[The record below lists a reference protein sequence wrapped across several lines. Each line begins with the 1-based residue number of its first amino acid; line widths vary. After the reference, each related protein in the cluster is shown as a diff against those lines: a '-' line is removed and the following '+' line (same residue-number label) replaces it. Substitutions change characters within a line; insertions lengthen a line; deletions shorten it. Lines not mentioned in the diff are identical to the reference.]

1 MAESS
6 PTSARIEDASV
17 ARAQMWPR
25 RPALYLSLPVIA
37 ILHLILG
44 IAIWSAPSV
53 DATIPLS
60 KIRTEQGAAYLAA
73 IPPSTR
79 FPYTLPS
86 DTSAASTAS
95 RLLLLEDGK
104 PLGPAH
110 AFHADI
116 RQSGGGRYSHWNDD
130 IYFSAS
136 DGSDP
141 RTNGRTYTYR
151 SSTRLHP
158 SILLPSV
165 VILALMDTCVLIA
178 FRRRLNAFL
187 RARGTV
193 LMRVTAL
200 GCVIVSGLAAFGAF
214 GQLTLAG
221 PGTAKGA
228 AFIWA
233 LMAHA
238 CLGVAVSIGMWAA
251 AAGLVLLV
259 LRKQN
264 ASLPLILLPAFP
276 LSLVMFAVASAI
288 ALLLPRGG
296 VIIAVLWLACLL
308 PLIRWRPSR
317 VDLARLVTV
326 LLGIIP
332 FAMLFG
338 FWLGLLWHGP
348 TETLNGYPSGDLVFY
363 ATSMLSLAVQP
374 YPFVD
379 LAYANSA
386 PLGYFNML
394 YSGFGAIL
402 TEFRG
407 FDPFLYLLAGGGA
420 AFILYSGLTLH
431 LYLIDRAAPP
441 DHYGIAVLLLAFLTA
456 LPYPYWV
463 AESTPIIYLP
473 ALVVVVWWTAQRGLS
488 RPAWAVAALIVGL
501 GGSVLTKVVTAA
513 VLVPA
518 AAAGAHRRLRSLPFS
533 ARVLVWASVLAFAL
547 YAIAMLVS
555 FLPTFLGRA
564 DIGPN
569 GYRYPT
575 WWFIA
580 RDIATLALIV
590 ISFLAFDFGIALAL
604 SIGFASALAFAFLFT
619 GNFSCAALLLGVMS
633 LTYSERAA
641 RYRWP
646 ITAALAFTLPSVF
659 LALKDGLT
667 SGAIWVCCVCGMVIV
682 ALAVA
687 NSAFSAQ
694 ILRAVAL
701 CAFAT
706 AAVAALGLFGA
717 ATGNIIASSGW
728 NAGQPAVTP
737 EVRDIWLAARRLTR
751 PDALIFTDQVSEQP
765 TLLGGWNL
773 YAVTGQRQIYL
784 SNFMNS
790 DLRTDLA
797 KLRSALAIN
806 EAVLSGQRRP
816 TDVQTR
822 DRYRHFFAV
831 ISASRQA
838 PADWDVVYRNSK
850 YNLFQI
856 RP

>member
-1 MAESS
+1 MNLLSKTGVAAVAA
-6 PTSARIEDASV
+6 ARSFTGG
-17 ARAQMWPR
+17 RAVEGGS
-25 RPALYLSLPVIA
+25 LYLLPVIA

-60 KIRTEQGAAYLAA
+60 GIRAEQGAAYLAA

-86 DTSAASTAS
+86 DTSAASAS

-110 AFHADI
+110 AFHTDI
-116 RQSGGGRYSHWNDD
+116 RQSGGGRYSHWNED

-141 RTNGRTYTYR
+141 RTNGRTYAY
-151 SSTRLHP
+151 SSPTRLH
-158 SILLPSV
+158 SAILLPSV
-165 VILALMDTCVLIA
+165 LILALVDACVLIA

-187 RARGTV
+187 RAHGAV
-193 LMRVTAL
+193 LVRVTAL

-228 AFIWA
+228 AFVWA
-233 LMAHA
+233 LVTHA
-238 CLGVAVSIGMWAA
+238 CLGLAVSIGMWVA
-251 AAGLVLLV
+251 AAGLMVLI
-259 LRKQN
+259 LRKRD
-264 ASLPLILLPAFP
+264 APLSLILLPAFP
-276 LSLVMFAVASAI
+276 LSLVMFTVFSAI

-296 VIIAVLWLACLL
+296 FIIALLWLACLL
-308 PLIRWRPSR
+308 PLIRWRPVR
-317 VDLARLVTV
+317 GELARLAAV
-326 LLGIIP
+326 LLGIVP

-348 TETLNGYPSGDLVFY
+348 TETLDGYPSGDLVFY

-374 YPFVD
+374 HPFVD

-394 YSGFGAIL
+394 YSGFGAVL
-402 TEFRG
+402 TELRG

-420 AFILYSGLTLH
+420 AFILYSGLSLY
-431 LYLIDRAAPP
+431 LYLIDRATRP

-456 LPYPYWV
+456 LPFPYWV

-473 ALVVVVWWTAQRGLS
+473 ALVVVTWWMAQRGLS
-488 RPAWAVAALIVGL
+488 RPAWAVAALVVGL
-501 GGSVLTKVVTAA
+501 GGSVLTKVITAA

-518 AAAGAHRRLRSLPFS
+518 AAANAYRRLRSLPFS
-533 ARVLVWASVLAFAL
+533 ARALVWAGVLAFAL
-547 YAIAMLVS
+547 YAAAMLVN
-555 FLPTFLGRA
+555 FLPTFLERA

-580 RDIATLALIV
+580 RDIATVALIV

-604 SIGFASALAFAFLFT
+604 SIGFASALAYAFLFT
-619 GNFSCAALLLGVMS
+619 GNFSCAVLLLGVMS

-641 RYRWP
+641 RFRWP
-646 ITAALAFTLPSVF
+646 IIAALAFTLPSVF
-659 LALKDGLT
+659 LAIKDGVT
-667 SGAIWVCCVCGMVIV
+667 SGAVWVCCVGGAIGV
-682 ALAVA
+682 ALTVA
-687 NSAFSAQ
+687 NSAFSAR
-694 ILRAVAL
+694 IARAVAL

-717 ATGNIIASSGW
+717 ANGRIIASSGW
-728 NAGQPAVTP
+728 NAGQPALTP
-737 EVRDIWLAARRLTR
+737 EVRDIWLAVRRLTR
-751 PDALIFTDQVSEQP
+751 PDALIFTDQASEQP
-765 TLLGGWNL
+765 TLLGGWNQ
-773 YAVTGQRQIYL
+773 YVVTGQRQVYF

-790 DLRTDLA
+790 DLRTDRA
-797 KLRSALAIN
+797 KLRSVLAIN

-822 DRYRHFFAV
+822 DRHRDFFAV
-831 ISASRQA
+831 VSASRQT
-838 PADWDVVYRNSK
+838 PADWDVIYRNGK
-850 YNLFQI
+850 YNLLQI